1 MLLERLR
8 EYADRRLALPPP
20 NYQEQAI
27 RYIIDLDRDG
37 HFLGMIDTA
46 DPAIAEVRRGVRR
59 LAPAFVRTSGI
70 RPKLLVDKGSYVLG
84 YVPSGAT
91 PKREAQEH
99 AAFIALT
106 NASADATNEPAV
118 RAIAQFL
125 SGGGLSEV
133 AMPHDFDGGASITFR
148 VDGVFPIDLPSVQA
162 HWASLQGT
170 GAEPTMACVACG
182 EIRPVLSGHPVT
194 IKRIPSGQ
202 TSGNFLIS
210 ANAAAFESYG
220 LERSLIAPTCSP
232 CAQKY
237 GTALNALIGS
247 DETSLRLG
255 DVVYAF
261 WTAEDTGFKLGSLL
275 SDPDASEVR
284 ALLDAARTG
293 KVAAT
298 DIENTAFYAVGLSGS
313 GARIAVRTWIDTTV
327 GEAKRRLAHYFALQT
342 MVEWDG
348 QPGNPLPVW
357 RLANATVRNPR
368 RETPAAAVTDGLFEL
383 ALAGRRLPEDVLFR
397 AVQRA
402 RAGQG
407 VNRERAALIKMAL
420 GSEEGW
426 TTERIEAMSG
436 LDETNHDPAYLC
448 GRLLAVLDAIQRQ
461 AISPNATV
469 VDRFYGA
476 AASAPASIF
485 GNLLDTAQ
493 KHLAKMRKDPRT
505 QAAGRAL
512 DGRLMEVMDAING
525 SVGFPKTLT
534 LPQQG
539 MFALGFYHQRA
550 ADRRAARERSEE
562 RRREAERDGAN

>member
-8 EYADRRLALPPP
+8 EYADHRLALPPP

-27 RYIIDLDRDG
+27 RYVIDLDDNGR
-37 HFLGMIDTA
+37 FLGMIDTA
-46 DPAIAEVRRGVRR
+46 DPTITDMRRGMRR

-84 YVPSGAT
+84 YVPPGAT
-91 PKREAQEH
+91 PKREAREH
-99 AAFIALT
+99 AAFAALT

-118 RAIAQFL
+118 RAIARFL
-125 SGGGLSEV
+125 SGLGLPE
-133 AMPHDFDGGASITFR
+133 AALPPDFDGGSTITFR
-148 VDGVFPIDLPSVQA
+148 VDGIFPIDLPSVQA
-162 HWASLQGT
+162 HWASLQSTGT
-170 GAEPTMACVACG
+170 EPTMPCVACG
-182 EIRPVLSGHPVT
+182 EFRPVLSGHPVT
-194 IKRIPSGQ
+194 IKRIPNGQ

-220 LERSLIAPTCSP
+220 LERSLIAPTCAA

-247 DETSLRLG
+247 SETSLRLG

-261 WTAEDTGFKLGSLL
+261 WTAEETGFRLGSLL
-275 SDPDASEVR
+275 SDPEPSEVR

-293 KVAAT
+293 KAAAT
-298 DIENTAFYAVGLSGS
+298 NVDETAFYAVGLSGS
-313 GARIAVRTWIDTTV
+313 GARIAVRTWIDTSV

-348 QPGNPLPVW
+348 QPGGPLPVW
-357 RLANATVRNPR
+357 RLASATVRNPR
-368 RETPAAAVTDGLFEL
+368 KETPAAAVTDGLFEL
-383 ALAGRRLPEDVLFR
+383 ALAGRRLPKDVLFR

-402 RAGQG
+402 RVGQG

-426 TTERIEAMSG
+426 TTERIATMSG

-469 VDRFYGA
+469 VDKFYGA
-476 AASAPASIF
+476 AASAPASVF
-485 GNLLDTAQ
+485 GNLLDNAQ
-493 KHLAKMRKDPRT
+493 NHLAKLRKDPRT

-550 ADRRAARERSEE
+550 ADRRAARERAEG
-562 RRREAERDGAN
+562 RRQGTESSNAA